1 MKYFSTRIKFF
12 LSSKI
17 LTIVAEISLSLVIGA
32 PCVRETE
39 RAPPLTSDTL
49 RVNMSGP
56 NYTCVQCHIML
67 WPSHM
72 YSRCVQKPQ
81 ACANICQKRG
91 ESDLMMLD
99 LTITPLPEITTRQ
112 LPQHQA
118 WLSIHRWLGSKLEVG
133 V

>member
-1 MKYFSTRIKFF
+1 MAIPHVLTVCSEATGLCKY
-12 LSSKI
+12 LS
-17 LTIVAEISLSLVIGA
+17 
-32 PCVRETE
+32 
-39 RAPPLTSDTL
+39 
-49 RVNMSGP
+49 
-56 NYTCVQCHIML
+56 
-67 WPSHM
+67 
-72 YSRCVQKPQ
+72 
-81 ACANICQKRG
+81 G